1 MDGKPSAVLE
11 DFSDMS
17 KLEASLLLHIRA
29 NELPEPERE
38 YRFHTKRRWRFDLAY
53 PVKML
58 AVEIEG
64 GVWSGG
70 RHTTGAGF
78 SADCEKY
85 NEASLLGWRII
96 RVTGDH
102 IENGAAIDW
111 IRRALR
117 EQGAER
123 PPF

>member
-1 MDGKPSAVLE
+1 MNRSGLE
-11 DFSDMS
+11 GR
-17 KLEASLLLHIRA
+17 LLFYIRI
-29 NELPEPERE
+29 NNLPAPVSE
-38 YRFHTKRRWRFDLAY
+38 YRFHPRRRWRFDMAW
-53 PVKML
+53 PDEML

-85 NEASLLGWRII
+85 NEAALLGWRLI

-111 IRRALR
+111 IRRALS
-117 EQGAER
+117 EQGVER
-123 PPF
+123 APF

>member
-1 MDGKPSAVLE
+1 
-11 DFSDMS
+11 MS
-17 KLEASLLLHIRA
+17 KSELETTMLFYLRA
-29 NELPEPERE
+29 NNYPQPETE
-38 YRFHTKRRWRFDLAY
+38 YRFHPKRKWRFDMAW
-53 PVKML
+53 PDEML

-78 SADCEKY
+78 IADCQKY
-85 NEASLLGWRII
+85 NEATLLGWRII
-96 RVTGDH
+96 RVTSAH

-117 EQGAER
+117 EQAAEP

>member
-1 MDGKPSAVLE
+1 MSASGLE
-11 DFSDMS
+11 ETLLFYLRINDM
-17 KLEASLLLHIRA
+17 
-29 NELPEPERE
+29 PPPMTE
-38 YRFHTKRRWRFDLAY
+38 YRFHPRRRWRFDMAW
-53 PVKML
+53 PDEML

-117 EQGAER
+117 EQGAEVA
-123 PPF
+123 PF

>member
-1 MDGKPSAVLE
+1 
-11 DFSDMS
+11 MS

-53 PVKML
+53 PVKRL
-58 AVEIEG
+58 AIEIEG
-64 GVWSGG
+64 GIYMQTSTG
-70 RHTTGAGF
+70 RSKGHANPKRF
-78 SADCEKY
+78 EQDCEKY

-117 EQGAER
+117 EQGAEVA
-123 PPF
+123 PF

>member
-1 MDGKPSAVLE
+1 MSASGLE
-11 DFSDMS
+11 ETLLFYLRINDMP
-17 KLEASLLLHIRA
+17 APA
-29 NELPEPERE
+29 PE
-38 YRFHTKRRWRFDLAY
+38 YKFHPRRRWRFDMAW
-53 PVKML
+53 PDEML

-111 IRRALR
+111 IRRALA

>member
-1 MDGKPSAVLE
+1 MSASGLE
-11 DFSDMS
+11 ETLLFYLRINDMPTP
-17 KLEASLLLHIRA
+17 A
-29 NELPEPERE
+29 PE
-38 YRFHTKRRWRFDLAY
+38 YKFHPRRRWRFDMAW
-53 PVKML
+53 PDEML